1 MQKPK
6 REQLQEMFDYIDG
19 NLYHKQKK
27 QRVKVGM
34 KAGSIDAYGYLI
46 INIKGKKYKAHH
58 LVWAYHYDMY
68 PSMIDHID
76 GNPSNNHIHNLRIAT
91 ASQNQMNRKLNKNNR
106 YGVKGLYQLP
116 SMSWATQ
123 IRFNNKIIFKSFKEK
138 SEAIQFLNT
147 VRTKLH
153 GDYARFQ

>member
-19 NLYHKQKK
+19 NLYHKQRK
-27 QRVKVGM
+27 QHVKVGM
-34 KAGSIDAYGYLI
+34 KAGTIDAHGYLVI
-46 INIKGKKYKAHH
+46 HIKRKKYKAHH

-76 GNPSNNHIHNLRIAT
+76 GNKLNNHIHNLRVVT
-91 ASQNQMNRKLNKNNR
+91 PSQNQMNRKLNKNNKS
-106 YGVKGLYQLP
+106 GIKGLYQSP
-116 SMSWATQ
+116 SLSWVTR
-123 IRFNNKIIFKSFKEK
+123 IKFNKTTICKTFKEK
-138 SEAIQFLNT
+138 SEAIQFLNIT
-147 VRTKLH
+147 RTKLH